1 MDPFACVN
9 LKNLEIMSKITN
21 IYGREILDS
30 RGNPTVEVE
39 VVLSGGVRAVAAV
52 PSGASTG
59 KFEALELRDG
69 DIKRYGGLGVLKAVE
84 NINTLIRQALI
95 GKDAFQQLAIDETML
110 ELDGTENKSHL
121 GANAI
126 LGVSLA
132 VCRAA
137 AQAKKIPLYEYINEI
152 SGLKVKPKIPV
163 PMFNVLNGGKHSDS
177 GLSIQEF
184 KIIPT
189 GIGKFSEQLRAGSEI
204 FHTLKKILEAMH
216 QSSGVGDE
224 GGFSPKLESNTQALG
239 LINQA
244 ITESGYELGTQVN
257 LGVDAAASSFYDE
270 GEKHYIFKPEGV
282 HLEREQLVSMY
293 REWTDKYHVVSIED
307 GLNEN
312 DWEGWAIMTEK
323 IAKKPILGGIP
334 KNVLSENLL
343 IGDDLLVTNVKR
355 VERAIKE
362 KACNSVLI
370 KVNQIGSLSETL
382 DCIRLAKKNNLKIMI
397 SHRSGETTDD
407 FIADLAAGT
416 AAEFIKSGSLSR
428 GERLCKY
435 NRLMK
440 IEEEIK

>member
-1 MDPFACVN
+1 M
-9 LKNLEIMSKITN
+9 LKIKN
-21 IYGREILDS
+21 IIAREILDS

-39 VVLSGGVRAVAAV
+39 VFLSGGESAVAAV

-69 DIKRYGGLGVLKAVE
+69 DAQRYGGLGVLTAVK
-84 NINTLIRQALI
+84 NVNTKIKDALI
-95 GKDAFQQLAIDETML
+95 GKDASQQLVDDEIML
-110 ELDGTENKSHL
+110 ELDGYKNKTRL

-132 VCRAA
+132 VCRAVA
-137 AQAKKIPLYEYINEI
+137 KAKKIPLYQYINEI
-152 SGLKVKPKIPV
+152 SGLNTKPKLPV
-163 PMFNVLNGGKHSDS
+163 PMFNVLNGGMHSDS

-184 KIIPT
+184 KVIPT
-189 GIGKFSEQLRAGSEI
+189 GIKTFKEQLRAGSEI
-204 FHTLKKILEAMH
+204 FHKLKKIIEAGH
-216 QSSGVGDE
+216 NSSGVGDE
-224 GGFSPKLESNTQALG
+224 GGFSPKLESNTQALEI
-239 LINQA
+239 INQA
-244 ITESGYELGTQVN
+244 ITESGYTLGSEIN
-257 LGVDAAASSFYDE
+257 LGIDAAASNFYDE
-270 GEKHYIFKPEGV
+270 EEKHYLVKPEGA
-282 HLEREQLVSMY
+282 HLERERLINMY
-293 REWTDKYHVVSIED
+293 REWIDKYHVVSVED
-307 GLNEN
+307 GLAED
-312 DWEGWAIMTEK
+312 DWEGWKIMTEK
-323 IAKKPILGGIP
+323 IAGKQILDGIP

-343 IGDDLLVTNVKR
+343 VGDDLLVTNVKR

-362 KACNSVLI
+362 KSCNAVLI

-382 DCIRLAKKNNLKIMI
+382 ECIRLAKKNKMKIMI

-440 IEEEIK
+440 IEQEIKA